1 MAEGPDSD
9 VTPGGTTA
17 GLSEDDMRPPGPP
30 TETLKTARQVDSGE
44 DNGGDADDDQGAG
57 WVCPAVTAAVVLML
71 LILVG
76 TLIGLYLNTSQQD
89 SQEASC
95 AYTVQESSLQPT
107 QPVDTALST
116 GQPNL
121 DSTFTTD
128 HPACCSSVKT
138 AMVDLLLNQTDRS
151 VNGQTASTVPST
163 STTQQSDS
171 LPSTFSTLKAERN
184 GKSKPIVF
192 GGQGKSPG
200 QMQDP
205 NGVAVS
211 ADNEIL
217 VADMVNKRVQV
228 FSMNGVFLR
237 LFPTEVP
244 GGDGRAMYPTDVD
257 IDGEGRIWVVGK
269 DRVTSGA
276 VTVVQYGTN
285 GLPLTTFDV
294 KRLTWYPNI
303 AVNERY
309 NKIIVVAGN
318 ELFKFKPN
326 GSLDGS
332 FGKKEGNRLQ
342 YVTSD
347 RDGNILVTV
356 SSLPGVLVY
365 DHNGQRLFS
374 FRTAVTGVAGG
385 ICMDPQGHLMVAD
398 WANGRV
404 DMFTSRGEFVRMVVN
419 VTKPRGIALGP
430 GGQLVVID
438 SSDYIVRIFPRW
450 MVYPDE

>member
-9 VTPGGTTA
+9 VTPGGTT
-17 GLSEDDMRPPGPP
+17 GGFSEDNMRPPIPP
-30 TETLKTARQVDSGE
+30 TEILKTAGQVDSDE
-44 DNGGDADDDQGAG
+44 NSGGDADDDQGAG
-57 WVCPAVTAAVVLML
+57 
-71 LILVG
+71 
-76 TLIGLYLNTSQQD
+76 
-89 SQEASC
+89 
-95 AYTVQESSLQPT
+95 
-107 QPVDTALST
+107 
-116 GQPNL
+116 
-121 DSTFTTD
+121 
-128 HPACCSSVKT
+128 
-138 AMVDLLLNQTDRS
+138 
-151 VNGQTASTVPST
+151 
-163 STTQQSDS
+163 SD
-171 LPSTFSTLKAERN
+171 RN

-244 GGDGRAMYPTDVD
+244 GGVGRAMYPTDVD

-276 VTVVQYGTN
+276 VTVVQYGTD
-285 GLPLTTFDV
+285 GLPVTTFDV
-294 KRLTWYPNI
+294 KRLTWYPTI
-303 AVNERY
+303 AVNKRY

-347 RDGNILVTV
+347 SDGNILVTV
-356 SSLPGVLVY
+356 SSLPGVHVY

-385 ICMDPQGHLMVAD
+385 ICMDPQGRLMVAD

-438 SSDYIVRIFPRW
+438 SSDYVVRIFPRW